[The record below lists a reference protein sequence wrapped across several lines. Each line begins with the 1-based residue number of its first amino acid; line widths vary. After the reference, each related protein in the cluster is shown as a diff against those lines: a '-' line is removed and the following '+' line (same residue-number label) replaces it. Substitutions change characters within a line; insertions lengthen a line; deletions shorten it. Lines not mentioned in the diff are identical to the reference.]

1 MKTWKSLA
9 IVLFIVFCNFIVA
22 QEASENSANTESML
36 SLIVNSGI
44 LGWLIIILSVIM
56 VGWTTYCIMNIRRD
70 KLIPTGVLQEVED
83 LLDEESYEEVMEIC
97 ISEPTFFTNVISAS
111 LPKIEDGYDSMITNA
126 QASIEEETIKL
137 QQKISWLQLIAAV
150 GPMLGLLGTVTGMI
164 EAFRTI
170 ASSTSSPKPSALAG
184 GIYKA
189 LITTCLGLGVA
200 IIAMCVFFY
209 FRNFIVKMTMEITGI
224 VEELFDRFRKVN
236 EEN

>member
-22 QEASENSANTESML
+22 QEASENANNSESML

-44 LGWLIIILSVIM
+44 LGWLIIVLSVIM
-56 VGWTTYCIMNIRRD
+56 VGWSTYCIMNIRRD
-70 KLIPTGVLQEVED
+70 KLIPSGILQEVED

-150 GPMLGLLGTVTGMI
+150 GPMLGLLGTVAGMI
-164 EAFRTI
+164 DAFRTI
-170 ASSTSSPKPSALAG
+170 ATSTSSPKPSALAG

-189 LITTCLGLGVA
+189 LITTCLGLFVA

-224 VEELFDRFRKVN
+224 VEELFDRFRKVS